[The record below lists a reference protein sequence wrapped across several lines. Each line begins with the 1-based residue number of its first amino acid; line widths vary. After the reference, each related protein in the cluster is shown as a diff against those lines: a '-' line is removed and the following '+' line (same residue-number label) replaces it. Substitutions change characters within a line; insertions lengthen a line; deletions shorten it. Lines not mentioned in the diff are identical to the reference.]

1 MRIIMLFEI
10 NKLNLIGIPVNI
22 DLSLFWLI
30 DLLYLTPGR
39 TTPHSYAT
47 AKGKKNE
54 KKKKCHRNSF
64 SIKKKYRCYVICF
77 VYSFIVLSY
86 SSWRMTVTDD

>member
-1 MRIIMLFEI
+1 MFKVTPKSKMKTSFNLCSDPGIFQCSLYRLMQQVHNCHPGGQPPIAMLLP
-10 NKLNLIGIPVNI
+10 K
-22 DLSLFWLI
+22 
-30 DLLYLTPGR
+30 
-39 TTPHSYAT
+39 
-47 AKGKKNE
+47 KKKNE

-86 SSWRMTVTDD
+86 SS